1 MGIHPLKTD
10 TKATHTTKTFTKT
23 DQVCVERTTCR
34 ICGSSPLKRVIDLGE
49 QYIAS
54 RFVGEDVPKDLR
66 RAYPL
71 ELVRCA
77 EKDKCGLVQLRH
89 SIQPSLLYCDYGYR
103 SGINESMRSNL
114 AEIARKAE
122 ELVRLKKG
130 DTVLDIGCNDGTL
143 LASYQTR
150 GIDRLGFDPAEN
162 VARSAREIGFE
173 VVIDF
178 FSAQGY
184 RKVRPNVKAKIITS
198 IAMFYDLESPT
209 HFVRDIASI
218 LHPEGVWVIELSYL
232 PSMLR
237 KNAFD
242 TICHEHLEYYALS
255 QIEWMLEKEGLKVQ
269 RVELNEVNGGS
280 IRLFIGKKESTFAGP
295 DNAREVERMRRDEKS
310 LGLDSDQPY
319 SAFCDN
325 VLKVRDDLR
334 RLLLDLARAG
344 KTVYLYGASTKGNV
358 IIQFFGIDKTWV
370 LKAAD
375 RNPDKWGKRTLG
387 TDIPIISEEQ
397 ARTDK
402 PDYFLV
408 LPWHFFEGFKQ
419 RERTFLEGGG
429 KFIVPLPEVKV
440 VGKECLS
447 SSARPAQPA

>member
-1 MGIHPLKTD
+1 MNTE
-10 TKATHTTKTFTKT
+10 TKATHTAKTLTRAG
-23 DQVCVERTTCR
+23 QVCVERTTCR

-77 EKDKCGLVQLRH
+77 ALGKCGLVQLRH

-114 AEIARKAE
+114 AEIVRKAE
-122 ELVRLKKG
+122 ELVRLKRA

-143 LASYQTR
+143 LSSYQTQ

-162 VARSAREIGFE
+162 VARSARQNGFE

-178 FSAQGY
+178 FSAQAF
-184 RKVRPNVKAKIITS
+184 RKVRPNVKAKVITS
-198 IAMFYDLESPT
+198 IAMFYDLESPAD
-209 HFVRDIASI
+209 FVRDVASI

-255 QIEWMLEKEGLKVQ
+255 QIEWMLEEEGLKVQ
-269 RVELNEVNGGS
+269 RIELNEVNGGS
-280 IRLFIGKKESTFAGP
+280 IRLFIGKKESSYARA
-295 DNAREVERMRRDEKS
+295 DNSREVEQMRRDEKS
-310 LGLDSDQPY
+310 LGLDSDRPY

-325 VLKVRDDLR
+325 VLKIRDELR
-334 RLLLDLARAG
+334 RLVLDLARAG

-358 IIQFFGIDKTWV
+358 IIQFFGIDKNWV

-375 RNPDKWGKRTLG
+375 RNPDKWGKHTLG
-387 TDIPIISEEQ
+387 TDIAIISEEQ
-397 ARTDK
+397 ARADK

-419 RERTFLEGGG
+419 RERAFLEGGG
-429 KFIVPLPEVKV
+429 KFIVPLPDVKV

-447 SSARPAQPA
+447 ASRRSAPPA